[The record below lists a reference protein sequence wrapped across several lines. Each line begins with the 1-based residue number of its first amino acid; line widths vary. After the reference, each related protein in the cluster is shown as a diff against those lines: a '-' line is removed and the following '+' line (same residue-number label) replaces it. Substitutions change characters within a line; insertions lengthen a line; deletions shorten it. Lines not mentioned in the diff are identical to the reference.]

1 MFEPP
6 PMEWIAERLGRLQD
20 LLERQTERSALL
32 LRRVLGPVRHVPTR
46 PDVGRPFYRAETA
59 LRALELLEPPE
70 GGSNWSRQW
79 RRGESNRPAEDSGG
93 RRSKLYRDLSWGCL
107 PPTTLHYRQLVPEGQ
122 PRASASKPDDR
133 AHSAHLSP
141 SQPRPERDGR
151 TVATV

>member
-1 MFEPP
+1 MRR
-6 PMEWIAERLGRLQD
+6 RLGGTRRIGGRRRGCASAAPVPSQVPA
-20 LLERQTERSALL
+20 LEPSWNPSQVRGTDRV
-32 LRRVLGPVRHVPTR
+32 RFRVLTK
-46 PDVGRPFYRAETA
+46 
-59 LRALELLEPPE
+59 
-70 GGSNWSRQW
+70 W

>member
-1 MFEPP
+1 MKWPHHTSLWPP
-6 PMEWIAERLGRLQD
+6 GKRADDRFSKGCGGDPTCPRPGSQTLQ
-20 LLERQTERSALL
+20 RFT
-32 LRRVLGPVRHVPTR
+32 
-46 PDVGRPFYRAETA
+46 
-59 LRALELLEPPE
+59 
-70 GGSNWSRQW
+70 QW
-79 RRGESNRPAEDSGG
+79 RRGESNRPAEDGGGSG
-93 RRSKLYRDLSWGCL
+93 SKLYRDLSWGGQ